1 MCAVQSLNLARFWK
15 EPGRNGDFWNASP
28 STRVAT
34 LSATLAR
41 DDILWDCFKQSF
53 VIPSERVLFALVEG
67 PAFRGQ
73 PPIDLLARAR
83 YSVSDMP
90 VKSIQLG
97 QVWRNDQTSQ
107 NFLVTKL
114 YNEVFTQYAILRPAD
129 AGAASA
135 DTIRVKVQKSTEGAT
150 LPGYTFTQEAQEF

>member
-1 MCAVQSLNLARFWK
+1 
-15 EPGRNGDFWNASP
+15 
-28 STRVAT
+28 
-34 LSATLAR
+34 
-41 DDILWDCFKQSF
+41 
-53 VIPSERVLFALVEG
+53 
-67 PAFRGQ
+67 
-73 PPIDLLARAR
+73 
-83 YSVSDMP
+83 MP
-90 VKSIQLG
+90 VKTIQLG

-135 DTIRVKVQKSTEGAT
+135 DTIRVKVQKTAEGAT